1 MKKLLLMF
9 VMALVGLVAFAQD
22 PIVSITT
29 VVANQKS
36 GVSSYTASWT
46 LGAPES
52 SETWTV
58 ENFNNNNSSES
69 WNCMRCGRKNNTSVA
84 TITTDFAISASVN
97 KVVVNM
103 IPFIKTIDKDKLTAL
118 KLEISSTNDF
128 TAPETT
134 IAAENYMTATQKTEE
149 DVTFTIPEPAA
160 NKYYRLV
167 FECAS
172 NAANNGFVQVNSISY
187 YGDADPAAGP
197 ASPVVKMGANNTVEI
212 SAADGAQ
219 IYYTTNGDDPTAE
232 TGTLYTGAFTIS
244 NATVVKAIAVV
255 DGKSSSV
262 ATFNAYLNTLSS
274 LEELIDLGD
283 LTHSLTVQ
291 APMTIVYHN
300 GRYMYVAQDNIF
312 LLLYGVSSDDT
323 YTNGAQ
329 LDAVTGSYT
338 LYKDVIPE
346 MTNVTLGNVTEGGTP
361 VDPTAIT
368 IAEVNSYGTALMNY
382 FVKLEGVA
390 IDLTNTKLTQDGN
403 ELVYYNQFGLTLPEA
418 TDGKTYNVEGFM
430 SYHNG
435 NIQIK
440 HHQCY

>member
-9 VMALVGLVAFAQD
+9 VMTLVGLVAFAQD

-36 GVSSYTASWT
+36 GVSSYTASWI

-58 ENFNNNNSSES
+58 ENFNNNNSNES
-69 WNCMRCGRKNNTSVA
+69 WNCMRCGRKSNTSVA

-172 NAANNGFVQVNSISY
+172 TAANNGFVQVNSIS
-187 YGDADPAAGP
+187 
-197 ASPVVKMGANNTVEI
+197 
-212 SAADGAQ
+212 
-219 IYYTTNGDDPTAE
+219 
-232 TGTLYTGAFTIS
+232 
-244 NATVVKAIAVV
+244 
-255 DGKSSSV
+255 
-262 ATFNAYLNTLSS
+262 
-274 LEELIDLGD
+274 
-283 LTHSLTVQ
+283 
-291 APMTIVYHN
+291 
-300 GRYMYVAQDNIF
+300 
-312 LLLYGVSSDDT
+312 
-323 YTNGAQ
+323 
-329 LDAVTGSYT
+329 
-338 LYKDVIPE
+338 
-346 MTNVTLGNVTEGGTP
+346 
-361 VDPTAIT
+361 
-368 IAEVNSYGTALMNY
+368 
-382 FVKLEGVA
+382 
-390 IDLTNTKLTQDGN
+390 
-403 ELVYYNQFGLTLPEA
+403 
-418 TDGKTYNVEGFM
+418 
-430 SYHNG
+430 
-435 NIQIK
+435 
-440 HHQCY
+440 

>member
-9 VMALVGLVAFAQD
+9 VMTLVGLVAFAQD

-36 GVSSYTASWT
+36 GVSSYTASWI

-58 ENFNNNNSSES
+58 ENFNNNNSNES
-69 WNCMRCGRKNNTSVA
+69 WNCMRCGRKSNTSVA

-172 NAANNGFVQVNSISY
+172 TAANNGFVQVNSISY
-187 YGDADPAAGP
+187 YGDADPTAGP
-197 ASPVVKMGANNTVEI
+197 AAPVVKMGANNTVEI

-300 GRYMYVAQDNIF
+300 GRYMYVRTT
-312 LLLYGVSSDDT
+312 SSCFST
-323 YTNGAQ
+323 VFPAT
-329 LDAVTGSYT
+329 TPT
-338 LYKDVIPE
+338 LTVP
-346 MTNVTLGNVTEGGTP
+346 
-361 VDPTAIT
+361 
-368 IAEVNSYGTALMNY
+368 S
-382 FVKLEGVA
+382 
-390 IDLTNTKLTQDGN
+390 
-403 ELVYYNQFGLTLPEA
+403 LTLSQVLTPS
-418 TDGKTYNVEGFM
+418 TRM
-430 SYHNG
+430 
-435 NIQIK
+435 
-440 HHQCY
+440 